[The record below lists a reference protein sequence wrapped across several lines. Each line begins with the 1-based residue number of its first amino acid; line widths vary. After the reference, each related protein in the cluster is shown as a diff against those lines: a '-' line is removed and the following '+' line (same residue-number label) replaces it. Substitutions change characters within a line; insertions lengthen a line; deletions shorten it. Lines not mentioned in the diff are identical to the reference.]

1 MDNDPNTPET
11 PAELAARVRE
21 EERLT
26 RVEVEFAAAERLTF
40 FSDAVVAIAITLLA
54 IELPVPHGNTVAQLL
69 HGMHEDLMEYIA
81 FFISFTVIGM
91 HWVGHH
97 TVFRWLRRLD
107 GRLRQ
112 FNLLWLLTIV
122 LTPFAT
128 KLLMEDSEHG
138 FPLQFGVYAAV
149 QAVSGVLFV
158 LMAREMAK
166 YKLLRDGAPATLISN
181 SYLRSGVMA
190 SAFAVSIPI
199 AFVSHEF
206 SYAVWILMPAV
217 MRLAK
222 VLRDR
227 RQATADASS
236 PHPQDDVK

>member
-1 MDNDPNTPET
+1 MDNDPHRLAT
-11 PAELAARVRE
+11 PAELAERERE
-21 EERLT
+21 EERLV

-54 IELPVPHGNTVAQLL
+54 IELPIPHGATRAELL
-69 HGMHEDLMEYIA
+69 HGMREDLMEYVA

-97 TVFRWLRRLD
+97 TVFRWVRRLD

-112 FNLLWLLTIV
+112 YNLLWLLMII

-128 KLLMEDSEHG
+128 KLLMQDSEGG
-138 FPLQFGVYAAV
+138 FALQFGVYAAV

-166 YKLLRDGAPATLISN
+166 YRLLRAGAPDTLISN

-190 SAFAVSIPI
+190 AAFAVSIPI
-199 AFVSHEF
+199 AFVGSQF
-206 SYAVWILMPAV
+206 SYAVWILMPAF

-222 VLRDR
+222 ALKNR
-227 RQATADASS
+227 R
-236 PHPQDDVK
+236 